1 MHKHKRMQIVKNMP
15 KTLWDLLVK
24 ERYEFSY
31 DLVPIRFQ
39 GLSWEKRINLLKAGL
54 NLFYRKLSPWNRPF
68 NMQIE
73 LTNYCNP
80 RFLRSLPLPPHTSG
94 PLRLDTYCPTSP
106 K

>member
-1 MHKHKRMQIVKNMP
+1 
-15 KTLWDLLVK
+15 
-24 ERYEFSY
+24 
-31 DLVPIRFQ
+31 
-39 GLSWEKRINLLKAGL
+39 
-54 NLFYRKLSPWNRPF
+54 
-68 NMQIE
+68 MQIE